1 MPFMDL
7 ITLANI
13 RKELRFFVHRLLIGF
28 VLSFTFSTDIHHVF
42 NEIEAKKLELSLIL
56 LAITI
61 PMYVI
66 YRCKPRNIFFKRFQ
80 SECIQ
85 FCQSVTSIMIGILI
99 FGISSFIYAL
109 FKWNISF
116 ENFTTI
122 LLYLFFLEVFTMI
135 HFDLK
140 NFEYDFKNDQALFTI
155 TVTDNGYIINKPP
168 NGK

>member
-13 RKELRFFVHRLLIGF
+13 RKELRFFIHRLLIGLIL
-28 VLSFTFSTDIHHVF
+28 VFTFSADIPRVF

-61 PMYVI
+61 PMYII
-66 YRCKPRNIFFKRFQ
+66 YRCKPRNNFLKRFQ

-85 FCQSVTSIMIGILI
+85 FCQSVTSIMRGILI

-109 FKWNISF
+109 FKWNISIG
-116 ENFTTI
+116 NFTTI
-122 LLYLFFLEVFTMI
+122 ALYLFFLEVFTMI

-140 NFEYDFKNDQALFTI
+140 NFEYDFKDDQVLFTI
-155 TVTDNGYIINKPP
+155 TVTDNGRIIKQPESE
-168 NGK
+168 K